1 MDEKMQNNSK
11 PSSGQDAEAE
21 SKDVPNMEEKM
32 QNISKPSSGQDVEA
46 KSKDIGSFHN
56 SLQELRDLR
65 SQLHYAADYC
75 ESTFLN
81 TKEKKVVMENTKEYI
96 CRAVVTVVDH
106 LGFVSANIN
115 GIVSE
120 ANAFSE
126 AEIRIDCLKQ
136 RMFLCEQYSHKF
148 ALPRVRWREIIP
160 RHNARFLSA
169 RYCAFKRNFEFDEFD
184 LCRDI
189 PRNAASHKTIDKQ
202 ESDRDV
208 AMPLFL
214 YTPSHK
220 PSLSKGE
227 NNSALAPVRD
237 GLSILSRGPNLTF
250 HFQEAR
256 KNNGRLKKS
265 GHGNDILSLIRRAK
279 RTSNLNYGS
288 EDSNLVAE
296 GEAHALAN

>member
-1 MDEKMQNNSK
+1 MEEKMQNNSK
-11 PSSGQDAEAE
+11 PSSEQDAEAE

-32 QNISKPSSGQDVEA
+32 QNISKPSSGQDAEA
-46 KSKDIGSFHN
+46 KSKDIGSFRN

-106 LGFVSANIN
+106 LGCVSANLN

-120 ANAFSE
+120 TNAFSE

-136 RMFLCEQYSHKF
+136 RMFLCEQYTHKF

-169 RYCAFKRNFEFDEFD
+169 ATREAEKPNEDS
-184 LCRDI
+184 RDI
-189 PRNAASHKTIDKQ
+189 PRNPASHKTTDKQ

-214 YTPSHK
+214 STSSHK

-227 NNSALAPVRD
+227 NNSALVPVHD

-250 HFQEAR
+250 HFQESR
-256 KNNGRLKKS
+256 KINGRLKKS

-279 RTSNLNYGS
+279 RR
-288 EDSNLVAE
+288 V
-296 GEAHALAN
+296 

>member
-106 LGFVSANIN
+106 LGCVSANIN

-169 RYCAFKRNFEFDEFD
+169 PTREAEKPNDTREAEKPNEDS
-184 LCRDI
+184 RDI

-279 RTSNLNYGS
+279 RM
-288 EDSNLVAE
+288 V
-296 GEAHALAN
+296 

>member
-169 RYCAFKRNFEFDEFD
+169 PTREAEKPNEDS
-184 LCRDI
+184 RDI

-279 RTSNLNYGS
+279 RT
-288 EDSNLVAE
+288 V
-296 GEAHALAN
+296 

>member
-1 MDEKMQNNSK
+1 MEERMQNNSK
-11 PSSGQDAEAE
+11 PSSEQDAEAE

-32 QNISKPSSGQDVEA
+32 QNISKPSSGQDAEA

-106 LGFVSANIN
+106 LGCVSANLN
-115 GIVSE
+115 SIVSE

-126 AEIRIDCLKQ
+126 AETRIDCLKQ
-136 RMFLCEQYSHKF
+136 RMFLCEQYTHKF

-169 RYCAFKRNFEFDEFD
+169 ATREAEKPNDTREAEKPNEDS
-184 LCRDI
+184 RDI
-189 PRNAASHKTIDKQ
+189 PRNPASHKPTDKQ

-214 YTPSHK
+214 CTSSHK
-220 PSLSKGE
+220 PSFPKGE
-227 NNSALAPVRD
+227 NNSALVPVHD

-250 HFQEAR
+250 HFQESR
-256 KNNGRLKKS
+256 KINGRLKKS

-279 RTSNLNYGS
+279 RR
-288 EDSNLVAE
+288 V
-296 GEAHALAN
+296 